1 MHYWNGRA
9 GNSDVHLKSIET
21 KAANCA
27 IMPVMDFWN
36 RVEILRK
43 QCHTTYR
50 QLAAV
55 MGVSETTV
63 SSMRRAGTEPRA
75 GDAVKIACELGTT
88 VEYLATGVASEVG
101 DNYREKYF
109 ELKEKIIKLGNSD

>member
-1 MHYWNGRA
+1 
-9 GNSDVHLKSIET
+9 
-21 KAANCA
+21 
-27 IMPVMDFWN
+27 
-36 RVEILRK
+36 
-43 QCHTTYR
+43 
-50 QLAAV
+50 

-75 GDAVKIACELGTT
+75 GDAVKIARELGTT

-109 ELKEKIIKLGNSD
+109 ELKEKIIKLGNTG